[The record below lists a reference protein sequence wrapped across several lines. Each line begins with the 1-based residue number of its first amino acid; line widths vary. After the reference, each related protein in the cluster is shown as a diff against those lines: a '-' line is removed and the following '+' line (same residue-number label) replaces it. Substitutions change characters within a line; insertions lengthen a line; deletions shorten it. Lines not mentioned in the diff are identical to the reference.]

1 MLCSANIWLGL
12 KRLDVGAHIPSGVV
26 GGPLNSRP
34 LPMKLLV
41 ICILSLAAL
50 IRHSMNSTVVIM
62 QIYTASLAGT
72 VPCWCRDSASLAQ
85 WQKGES
91 PTCKCGDWCFL
102 SWRLQCGSYQD
113 LLIPT
118 LGLRSPILI
127 LIFLSWIREQRWWWE
142 WRWRGWQ
149 SQERTVE
156 KWPPWAVDSQSV
168 PWAGAHSQP
177 SEDVSLFSFFLW
189 QEQLKETPSGSQLY
203 ESLIVVIFV
212 VLIPSS
218 LISFVSHCCTC
229 ACWR

>member
-12 KRLDVGAHIPSGVV
+12 KRLHVGAHIPSGVV

-34 LPMKLLV
+34 VPMKHLV
-41 ICILSLAAL
+41 ICILSLPASNPPQL
-50 IRHSMNSTVVIM
+50 IHAIRSRVRHLAPRCVLRLAVV
-62 QIYTASLAGT
+62 
-72 VPCWCRDSASLAQ
+72 AQ

-127 LIFLSWIREQRWWWE
+127 LIFLARRREHRWWWE
-142 WRWRGWQ
+142 WRWRWWQ

-177 SEDVSLFSFFLW
+177 SEDVSLLSFFLW
-189 QEQLKETPSGSQLY
+189 QEQL
-203 ESLIVVIFV
+203 
-212 VLIPSS
+212 
-218 LISFVSHCCTC
+218 
-229 ACWR
+229 

>member
-34 LPMKLLV
+34 FPMKHLV
-41 ICILSLAAL
+41 ICILSLPASNPPRNTFQSAA
-50 IRHSMNSTVVIM
+50 SST
-62 QIYTASLAGT
+62 AL
-72 VPCWCRDSASLAQ
+72 CSAFSQWAQ

-127 LIFLSWIREQRWWWE
+127 LIFLARRREHRWWWE
-142 WRWRGWQ
+142 WRWRWWQ

-156 KWPPWAVDSQSV
+156 KWPPKAVDSQCV

-189 QEQLKETPSGSQLY
+189 QEQL
-203 ESLIVVIFV
+203 
-212 VLIPSS
+212 
-218 LISFVSHCCTC
+218 
-229 ACWR
+229 